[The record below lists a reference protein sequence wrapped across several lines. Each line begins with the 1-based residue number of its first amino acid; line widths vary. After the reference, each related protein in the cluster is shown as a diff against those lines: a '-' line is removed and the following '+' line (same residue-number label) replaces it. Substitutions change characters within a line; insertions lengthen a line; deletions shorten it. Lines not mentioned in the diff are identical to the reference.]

1 MRTSHRHTRTA
12 AVTGLAIA
20 LAATAACGRDDKPQP
35 VPAPEPPAAPT
46 VIVAIPNLPDVVTEP
61 TTEPTPSPS
70 PTGDVSVDL
79 RQTGNET
86 LDDLFWIGD
95 PKGTGP
101 QIALRFL
108 RAVQQRDYLAAARE
122 LNSRSRLAL
131 SNDTMSHLRRVM
143 DDVHTNAKLEG
154 AGRCTSA
161 SEVTRTSAVVRCGT
175 RRVVVHVESTA
186 YYAGV
191 NIHRAHPRYDVYR
204 GPHTHAYTALDL

>member
-1 MRTSHRHTRTA
+1 MRTSHRHTRAA
-12 AVTGLAIA
+12 AVAGLVIA
-20 LAATAACGRDDKPQP
+20 LATTACSRGDDTPEVPPATAAP
-35 VPAPEPPAAPT
+35 VPPA
-46 VIVAIPNLPDVVTEP
+46 VVVAIPDLSDVVTEP
-61 TTEPTPSPS
+61 TNAPTPSPS
-70 PTGDVSVDL
+70 PTEDDAVGPRV
-79 RQTGNET
+79 TGNEA
-86 LDDLFWIGD
+86 LDDLFWVGD

-131 SNDTMSHLRRVM
+131 SNETMSHLRRVM

-175 RRVVVHVESTA
+175 RRVVVHVESTSF
-186 YYAGV
+186 YAGV
-191 NIHRAHPRYDVYR
+191 N
-204 GPHTHAYTALDL
+204 

>member
-1 MRTSHRHTRTA
+1 MRTSHRHTRAA
-12 AVTGLAIA
+12 AVAGLAIA
-20 LAATAACGRDDKPQP
+20 LAATAACGRDEQPQP
-35 VPAPEPPAAPT
+35 VPVPEPPAAPT
-46 VIVAIPNLPDVVTEP
+46 VIVAIPDLPDIEVEP
-61 TTEPTPSPS
+61 TSAPTPSTS
-70 PTGDVSVDL
+70 PTDDSVDV
-79 RQTGNET
+79 RATGNET
-86 LDDLFWIGD
+86 LDDLFWQND

-108 RAVQQRDYLAAARE
+108 RAVQQRDYLAAAQQ
-122 LNSRSRLAL
+122 LNSRSRLTL
-131 SNDTMSHLRRVM
+131 SNETMSHLRRVL

-175 RRVVVHVESTA
+175 RRVVVHVESTS

-191 NIHRAHPRYDVYR
+191 NIHRAHPPYDVYR

>member
-12 AVTGLAIA
+12 VVAGLAIA
-20 LAATAACGRDDKPQP
+20 LATAACGRDDKPQP

-46 VIVAIPNLPDVVTEP
+46 VIVAIPDLPDVEVEP
-61 TTEPTPSPS
+61 TSPATPSPS
-70 PTGDVSVDL
+70 PTGDDSVDL
-79 RQTGNET
+79 RVTGNET
-86 LDDLFWIGD
+86 LDDLFWVGD

-108 RAVQQRDYLAAARE
+108 RAVQQRDYLAAAQQ

-131 SNDTMSHLRRVM
+131 SNETMSHLRRVM

-175 RRVVVHVESTA
+175 RRVVVHVESTS

-191 NIHRAHPRYDVYR
+191 NIHRAHPPYDVYR
-204 GPHTHAYTALDL
+204 GPHTHAYTGLDL